1 MNNYR
6 CRKIK
11 AVYKFRPMTG
21 NACHRSESVTPDIS
35 PTASPVAFGSI
46 AVVCGVVVVAVIIR
60 TVGFALG
67 GCSDY

>member
-1 MNNYR
+1 
-6 CRKIK
+6 
-11 AVYKFRPMTG
+11 MTG
-21 NACHRSESVTPDIS
+21 IARHRSESVTPDVS